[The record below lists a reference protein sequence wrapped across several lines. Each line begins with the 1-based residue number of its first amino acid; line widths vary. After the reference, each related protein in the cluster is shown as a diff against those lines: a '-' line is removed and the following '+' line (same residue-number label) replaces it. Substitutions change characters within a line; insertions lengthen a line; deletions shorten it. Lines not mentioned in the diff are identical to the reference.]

1 MHSDPTKLVNFWS
14 GDVLKSETV
23 HFCSLFFIVGKIY
36 LKHSLKTYHQH
47 RGFCYR
53 CRSDFFFHF
62 LSKLVMLLEKTPGSF
77 WTRCKSVCLEVPE
90 YWNIFNRSISTLRGA
105 LIKIPLS
112 FHSSRA
118 SHLKCNMLFLQN
130 GVFVCFLHVY
140 MHNTYVIFYWD
151 FHNWK
156 MLCFCSKDKKAKQ
169 LGINDILVACKDL
182 LNMHF
187 FSSFSF
193 HHFNLQNSSLS
204 LQITQFYQ
212 DKTTFK
218 LICFGR
224 EIEHLHPISLIV
236 ELHANCVLIY
246 LFCTFFHLNWSCI
259 NFAKRLCEAA
269 DVALCLINQWDR
281 SEWITSDGFSARFD
295 V

>member
-23 HFCSLFFIVGKIY
+23 HFCSLFLIVGKIY

-53 CRSDFFFHF
+53 CRSDFFFPLSEQIGDASGKNPWFF
-62 LSKLVMLLEKTPGSF
+62 LDTLQ
-77 WTRCKSVCLEVPE
+77 VCL
-90 YWNIFNRSISTLRGA
+90 FGSTRILKHFQQKHIYPRGA